1 QVLADSELLYVHPRT
16 VRIESTAA
24 GLVRDLE
31 GKTVKKLSDNDVA
44 FHALRE
50 YVPGDD
56 RRYIHWRS
64 SARTGTLMVRQFE
77 ETRRSHLAVGLSANS
92 EEYPDAADFEL
103 AVSSV
108 GSLGLQAVRE
118 EKQLTVM
125 VQAGT
130 IPSRTGKQYLDGL
143 SGVELTPP
151 RRGSIV
157 DLALT
162 LGQAVPGASVA
173 VLACG

>member
-56 RRYIHWRS
+56 RRYIHWKS
-64 SARTGTLMVRQFE
+64 TARTGTLMVRQFE
-77 ETRRSHLAVGLSANS
+77 ETRRSHMLVALSTRLDDYAS
-92 EEYPDAADFEL
+92 DEEFEA
-103 AVSSV
+103 AVSV
-108 GSLGLQAVRE
+108 AASLGVQTLSEGHALTAVTSTRV
-118 EKQLTVM
+118 LPV
-125 VQAGT
+125 VSPG
-130 IPSRTGKQYLDGL
+130 RFLD
-143 SGVELTPP
+143 ELTD
-151 RRGSIV
+151 V
-157 DLALT
+157 DYDR
-162 LGQAVPGASVA
+162 QAPNRDEVA
-173 VLACG
+173 